1 MFAGTLCKKRG
12 STRLG
17 KTSKRQAVQKA
28 SVTWCFGVAKA
39 AFWRLEGSK
48 IWSLFF
54 VGSESDARH
63 SSPRRKTWS
72 ALPWHGI
79 MVFRCGEAYHGVSVW

>member
-1 MFAGTLCKKRG
+1 MFARGENVCRHPRKKRG

-63 SSPRRKTWS
+63 RQPQAEDLVRPSLAW
-72 ALPWHGI
+72 
-79 MVFRCGEAYHGVSVW
+79 YHGVSVW